1 VKSSVSPYSITIT
14 AISVMLFVLA
24 VWLMLSTSDTSDSH
38 HDEYAHHAHE
48 LKEARGPHGG
58 RLLVQ
63 DDFGLE
69 ISIYETGLPP
79 EFRVYAYKDNQHVAP
94 DKVTLD
100 IELKRLG
107 DKRDRIK
114 FAPQQGYLR
123 GDSVI
128 YEPHSFEVTVNAMH
142 QGKSYSWQYDNL
154 EGRTLIPGNIAQQMG
169 IQTEAV
175 GPVTLTETRTLTGR
189 VQTNPNRLSRVRP
202 RFAGVVKAIR
212 HELGDVVRAGDVLAT
227 VQSNESLQEYHVKAP
242 VNGLIVKRDV
252 QVGEATGDEPLFV
265 IVDLSEVWV
274 ELDVFVRDLELI
286 KKGQV
291 VMVESLDGNYRKAAS
306 IDWVSPLT
314 AHASQ
319 SVRARVIVA
328 NEDGALRPGQFI
340 RGHVTVGEHAVS
352 LAVRQAA
359 LQRFRDFQVV
369 FARFDDVYEVRML
382 ELGRRNHE
390 WVEVLGG
397 IESGTQYVTE
407 NSYLIKAD
415 IEKSGASHDH

>member
-1 VKSSVSPYSITIT
+1 MKSSVSPYSITIT

-142 QGKSYSWQYDNL
+142 QGKSY
-154 EGRTLIPGNIAQQMG
+154 
-169 IQTEAV
+169 
-175 GPVTLTETRTLTGR
+175 
-189 VQTNPNRLSRVRP
+189 
-202 RFAGVVKAIR
+202 
-212 HELGDVVRAGDVLAT
+212 
-227 VQSNESLQEYHVKAP
+227 
-242 VNGLIVKRDV
+242 
-252 QVGEATGDEPLFV
+252 
-265 IVDLSEVWV
+265 
-274 ELDVFVRDLELI
+274 
-286 KKGQV
+286 
-291 VMVESLDGNYRKAAS
+291 
-306 IDWVSPLT
+306 
-314 AHASQ
+314 
-319 SVRARVIVA
+319 
-328 NEDGALRPGQFI
+328 
-340 RGHVTVGEHAVS
+340 
-352 LAVRQAA
+352 
-359 LQRFRDFQVV
+359 
-369 FARFDDVYEVRML
+369 
-382 ELGRRNHE
+382 
-390 WVEVLGG
+390 
-397 IESGTQYVTE
+397 
-407 NSYLIKAD
+407 
-415 IEKSGASHDH
+415 